1 MLQLA
6 DAHFQPCQ
14 LISPRPTRWE
24 KIDHSAFRGPG
35 TGGCPVHAFGI
46 YFYFYFFPGGGRQR
60 RSFVLFG
67 GVLGAHL
74 ALVCSTLVATQLTL
88 SPKTASH
95 KRDSYVSVS

>member
-46 YFYFYFFPGGGRQR
+46 YFYFYFFPGGGRQLEKVFC
-60 RSFVLFG
+60 SFWGCVRCSFG
-67 GVLGAHL
+67 FGLQHAGCNPADFV
-74 ALVCSTLVATQLTL
+74 T
-88 SPKTASH
+88 
-95 KRDSYVSVS
+95 